1 MGVIGVERISGEAD
15 SVGVVDSEE
24 LELRPRKKKV
34 ITHCYVI
41 FRIDR
46 NIGTYI
52 SVNVNQKILWNGG
65 TDSQMECQTFQ
76 PDLNDFTRRSLIR
89 IEIAAK
95 ESDPIKRFRAIET
108 KFLTES
114 SLIETKVT

>member
-1 MGVIGVERISGEAD
+1 M
-15 SVGVVDSEE
+15 
-24 LELRPRKKKV
+24 
-34 ITHCYVI
+34 
-41 FRIDR
+41 DR

-52 SVNVNQKILWNGG
+52 GVNVNQKILWNGG
-65 TDSQMECQTFQ
+65 TDSQMKCQTFQ